1 MALSVDVLDAC
12 DGTAK
17 GGLLL
22 HAASVRQRL
31 TFGRICEFDE
41 NKLWFEGA
49 PLPEVDTVN
58 SLSTSVMTINYSVP
72 SSSVLEAVTE
82 GGAVDDSTAIL
93 ARCTTT
99 TPAGS
104 PCALIFDEV
113 SKTDRARL

>member
-17 GGLLL
+17 DSLLL
-22 HAASVRQRL
+22 HAASVRQHL
-31 TFGRICEFDE
+31 TFSRICEFNE

-49 PLPEVDTVN
+49 PLLEVNTMN
-58 SLSTSVMTINYSVP
+58 SLLTSVTTINYSVP
-72 SSSVLEAVTE
+72 SSLVLEAVTE
-82 GGAVDDSTAIL
+82 GGAVDDSTAVL

-104 PCALIFDEV
+104 PYALMFDV
-113 SKTDRARL
+113 VFTTD

>member
-1 MALSVDVLDAC
+1 MDVLDAC

-31 TFGRICEFDE
+31 TFGRISEFDE
-41 NKLWFEGA
+41 NKLWVDGA

-58 SLSTSVMTINYSVP
+58 GLSTSVTMVNYSVP
-72 SSSVLEAVTE
+72 SSSVPEAVTE
-82 GGAVDDSTAIL
+82 GGAVDDGTAIL

-99 TPAGS
+99 TPADS
-104 PCALIFDEV
+104 PRALMFDEV
-113 SKTDRARL
+113 AKTDGARL

>member
-31 TFGRICEFDE
+31 TFGRIGEFDE

-49 PLPEVDTVN
+49 PLPEVDTMN
-58 SLSTSVMTINYSVP
+58 GLSTSVTTINYSVP
-72 SSSVLEAVTE
+72 PSSVLEAMTE
-82 GGAVDDSTAIL
+82 GGAVDDGTAIL

-104 PCALIFDEV
+104 PRALMFDVV
-113 SKTDRARL
+113 SKTDGARL

>member
-31 TFGRICEFDE
+31 TFSRICEFNE

-49 PLPEVDTVN
+49 PLLEVDTMN
-58 SLSTSVMTINYSVP
+58 SLLTSVTTINYSVP
-72 SSSVLEAVTE
+72 SSLVPEAVTE
-82 GGAVDDSTAIL
+82 GGAVDDGTAVL
-93 ARCTTT
+93 ARCATT

-104 PCALIFDEV
+104 PRALMFDEV
-113 SKTDRARL
+113 SKTD

>member
-1 MALSVDVLDAC
+1 VDVLDAC

-31 TFGRICEFDE
+31 TFGRIGEFDE

-58 SLSTSVMTINYSVP
+58 GLSTSVTTINYRVP

-82 GGAVDDSTAIL
+82 GGAVDDGTAVL

-99 TPAGS
+99 SPANS
-104 PCALIFDEV
+104 PRALMFDEV
-113 SKTDRARL
+113 SKMD